1 MGLTTVIPSANRD
14 ARGNSIPMKER
25 EKFYRIRKLQRHSSH
40 SRPGERSLPETL
52 RSVDRVT
59 ALLGLPR
66 PVRRRPGS
74 SASGPSNGGSSGPID
89 RGPRRGRDVRGVPD
103 HRGPRTLDEIQQ
115 TTGVRKKVIGKTYS
129 ALLREL
135 GLRVP
140 PSKPADYVSR
150 FCSELGLSQSVQAE
164 AMRII
169 KEIEEADPSRP

>member
-1 MGLTTVIPSANRD
+1 MDRVQ
-14 ARGNSIPMKER
+14 RGGGRFPGTGKPR
-25 EKFYRIRKLQRHSSH
+25 PPRSH

-66 PVRRRPGS
+66 PVR
-74 SASGPSNGGSSGPID
+74 AEGGFICKKALE
-89 RGPRRGRDVRGVPD
+89 RGLLRGRSIKALVAAATYAACRITGV
-103 HRGPRTLDEIQQ
+103 PRTLDEIQQ

-150 FCSELGLSQSVQAE
+150 FCSELGLSPIGTAASA
-164 AMRII
+164 IYL
-169 KEIEEADPSRP
+169 